1 MQSQRVSAG
10 LIINRVGF
18 LPSCLQ
24 LGLAFL
30 EEATFSDHKKFK
42 GKGFVKRA
50 DDIAQFF

>member
-1 MQSQRVSAG
+1 VQSQKVSAG
-10 LIINRVGF
+10 LVINRVGF
-18 LPSCLQ
+18 LLSCLQ

-30 EEATFSDHKKFK
+30 EEATFSNHKTFN